1 MSTKKRSGKPHRG
14 LPNGFTY
21 ADKLAHD
28 RMVRAAVQASAND
41 ARVKLETDIRC
52 QRQLWLCCIAMNEAF
67 GIGPERFKRFA
78 EVLTDLSE
86 EYDRMASKDGED
98 YANEKMRQRSEQ
110 ITGIKIE
117 YIYEHEMAEARR
129 RNEDKGIHFDDPV
142 GAAIA
147 DAMTITASGSA
158 RSRSN
163 KQERNAEER

>member
-1 MSTKKRSGKPHRG
+1 MSGQNRAARRRNG
-14 LPNGFTY
+14 LPNGMTY

-78 EVLTDLSE
+78 EVLTNLAE
-86 EYDRMASKDGED
+86 EYDRMTTENGSD
-98 YANEKMRQRSEQ
+98 YANEKMRQRAEQ

-117 YIYEHEMAEARR
+117 YLYEHEMAEARR
-129 RNEDKGIHFDDPV
+129 RNAEKGVIFEDGDQS
-142 GAAIA
+142 GASIA
-147 DAMTITASGSA
+147 DAIMGGA
-158 RSRSN
+158 
-163 KQERNAEER
+163 K